1 MKKVFRITALAVFVL
16 CLPLLFF
23 FRPDRSVDALSGQ
36 YANKYSH
43 FLPLEGMQVH
53 YRDEG
58 PLDDA
63 LPIVLLHGTA
73 SSLHTWDGW
82 VDSLRHTRRCIR
94 FDLPGYGL
102 TGPHPARDYSM
113 DMYVAFTRSLLD
125 SLGVQRCIL
134 AGNSLGGSVAW
145 MTALT
150 YPERVAA
157 LVLVDPAG
165 APFTPKLIPAGFQ
178 AVRYPALRA
187 VGRWITPR
195 FLVARSTREVY
206 SHPER
211 VTDALVQRHYDLLL
225 RSGNRQALGD
235 RFRNPAPALPYTRL
249 QELQMPVLLMWGADD
264 QLIPPETAAVFHQY
278 LPNDSLVVF
287 PGLGHVPMEEGAA
300 ETVQTLK
307 GWLTMVRW

>member
-1 MKKVFRITALAVFVL
+1 MYQITAVAALAL
-16 CLPLLFF
+16 CLPLLIF
-23 FRPDRSVDALSGQ
+23 FRPDRSVDDLKGQ
-36 YANKYSH
+36 YANQYSR
-43 FLPLEGMQVH
+43 FLWLEGMPVH

-58 PLDDA
+58 PVSDSM
-63 LPIVLLHGTA
+63 PMVLLHGTA

-82 VDSLRHTRRCIR
+82 VDSLRLTRRCIR

-113 DMYVAFTRSLLD
+113 DRYAALTHAVLD

-134 AGNSLGGSVAW
+134 AGNSLGGAIAW
-145 MTALT
+145 MTALK
-150 YPERVAA
+150 YPERVSA
-157 LVLVDPAG
+157 LILVDPAG
-165 APFTPKLIPAGFQ
+165 VPFTPRQIPAGFQ
-178 AVRYPALRA
+178 AARNPVLR
-187 VGRWITPR
+187 VLGRWITPR

-211 VTDALVQRHYDLLL
+211 VADDLVQRHYDLLL

-249 QELQMPVLLMWGADD
+249 QELHQPVLLMWGADD
-264 QLIPPETAAVFHQY
+264 RLIPSETAVVFKQY
-278 LPNDSLVVF
+278 LPNDALVVF

-300 ETVQTLK
+300 ETVQTVK
-307 GWLTMVRW
+307 RWLTSVQW